1 MLNNKLEQ
9 MQNVI
14 RTFAKG
20 VGTSLV
26 TEKIASDKEMNKGR
40 GENKNPYLDGRLVIR
55 TIYSGVVMGTDY
67 SQSLANAHKRIT
79 GETMDK
85 ADVNLKSSWHV
96 PFPSTKDF
104 DYAVWFDKKK
114 SEEDGAETTAYLKI
128 QRTQKQAGFYAVK
141 TQYFLFGELVE
152 DDETLADIEQWKK
165 KKNHTQS
172 STQIECGMDKDS
184 EQYYQ
189 CIDIN
194 NVRLIKQG
202 EKVLTF

>member
-1 MLNNKLEQ
+1 MTTQMKEQ

-20 VGTSLV
+20 VGTTLV

-40 GENKNPYLDGRLVIR
+40 GENKNPYLNGSLVIR
-55 TIYSGVVMGTDY
+55 TIYSGVIMGTDY

-79 GETMDK
+79 GETMPK
-85 ADVNLKSSWHV
+85 EEVNLKPTWHV
-96 PFPSTKDF
+96 PFPNDKDF
-104 DYAVWFDKKK
+104 AFSVWFDKKK

-128 QRTQKQAGFYAVK
+128 QRSQKQADFYAVK
-141 TQYFLFGELVE
+141 TQYFLYGELVE
-152 DDETLADIEQWKK
+152 DDETLANIEQWKK
-165 KKNHTQS
+165 KKSHTQS
-172 STQIECGMDKDS
+172 STQIECGMNKDT

-189 CIDIN
+189 CIDLH